1 MSIQAPTIHLVGVDS
16 LLRVPHETKMQQS
29 VLTPEEIASQA
40 GSEIPFLR
48 MPARATVFAERA
60 SRLRQLAER
69 HPMSG
74 YLRFVADVADGQ
86 QALLDDM
93 PPIRLPSQAEIAK
106 CNEHGMPPLNFQ
118 THARDQQWC
127 NGLRHLLRALAL
139 RTSGRSHEVIVNL
152 ESSRDDF
159 YEAQASSLLAG
170 VTFGLDV
177 ASAPL
182 IGAGL
187 QVYFTHLAIALGET
201 RIPRNDVATVCPCC
215 GSRPSASIVRTG
227 GRDTGYRFLHC
238 TLCNTEWH
246 MVRIKCTHCESTKGI
261 SYLAVDDGAPVDKKA
276 VMAEIC
282 EECGTYL
289 KICHMDR
296 DLLVEPVADDL
307 SSLSLDLLVV
317 ETGKQSSG
325 VNLMLIH
332 GDPGPE

>member
-1 MSIQAPTIHLVGVDS
+1 M
-16 LLRVPHETKMQQS
+16 LRVPHETKMQQT

-40 GSEIPFLR
+40 GSAIPYLR

-60 SRLRQLAER
+60 SRLRQLAEG

-74 YLRFVADVADGQ
+74 YLRFVADVADEQ

-93 PPIRLPSQAEIAK
+93 PPIRLPAQAEIAK
-106 CNEHGMPPLNFQ
+106 CNEHGMPPVNFQ

-127 NGLRHLLRALAL
+127 NGVRHLLRALEL
-139 RTSGRSHEVIVNL
+139 RTSGRSNEVVVAL
-152 ESSRDDF
+152 EGRRDEF
-159 YEAQASSLLAG
+159 YEAQASKLLAG

-182 IGAGL
+182 IAAGL

-201 RIPRNDVATVCPCC
+201 SITRIDVATVCPCC
-215 GSRPSASIVRTG
+215 GARPSASVVRTG
-227 GRDTGYRFLHC
+227 GTDSGFRFLHC
-238 TLCNTEWH
+238 ALCNTEWH
-246 MVRIKCTHCESTKGI
+246 MVRVKCTQCESTKGV
-261 SYLAVDDGAPVDKKA
+261 SYLAIDDGVPVDKKA
-276 VMAEIC
+276 VRAEIC

-289 KICHMDR
+289 KICYMDR
-296 DLLVEPVADDL
+296 DSLVEPVADDL
-307 SSLSLDLLVV
+307 ASLSLDLLVV
-317 ETGKQSSG
+317 ETGKQPSG